1 MKIDLEMIE
10 LFEQLEEIFTSAS
23 TIPFSHKCTVDKDE
37 VLAIINDI
45 RTLIPEEVTQAVWIN
60 KERNKI
66 ISQAKQDATN
76 IVEQAKK
83 EAERIQQ
90 EYQDNIEELKKNS
103 EDVVKAYV
111 ESSEPVV
118 QADQRAKDIVDRA
131 ERIAN
136 EIRIGSIEY
145 AEDVLS
151 SVEYNLR
158 EILEEVK
165 RDKAEL
171 RPKK

>member
-10 LFEQLEEIFTSAS
+10 LFEQLEEIFRSAS

-60 KERNKI
+60 KER
-66 ISQAKQDATN
+66 SQAKQDATN